1 MIPYF
6 LFSLGTIRLGCGIP
20 ELDKFLKLGKVLL
33 LLSVFSVVYNYSHLL
48 PSFHSADVTLD
59 STTVNE
65 DVFRDPT
72 LKYCYLCFRA
82 MFLLRDGYLW
92 KYRSLRFKCPCES
105 YKTHTMKIM
114 TDAEKY

>member
-20 ELDKFLKLGKVLL
+20 ELDTFLKLGKVLL
-33 LLSVFSVVYNYSHLL
+33 LLSRWKTPRFFVKVYNYSHLL

-72 LKYCYLCFRA
+72 LK
-82 MFLLRDGYLW
+82 
-92 KYRSLRFKCPCES
+92 
-105 YKTHTMKIM
+105 
-114 TDAEKY
+114 